1 MQIVYKMGKTIHLLS
16 VIVCCMLAVACH
28 EDAVQVDQSADT
40 DNTPTLLTQVQ
51 KCSRL
56 YTTEYHI
63 HKIVTHDDVV
73 RLKGNLLKKDFDFA
87 LPLGER
93 KIAIP
98 MDATVKAYID
108 MSEITEEN
116 IERDGDKV
124 TIVLPD
130 PKLTLT
136 SSKIR
141 QQDIREYVGVMRSHF
156 TDREMASYEQ
166 QGRQAIIDHLSHL
179 NFLTTAQENAT
190 RVLVPILVQMG
201 YKEENITIAF
211 RKGLNLRQLIPT
223 KIERYEETR

>member
-1 MQIVYKMGKTIHLLS
+1 MGKATPLLS
-16 VIVCCMLAVACH
+16 LIVCCALAIACH
-28 EDAVQVDQSADT
+28 EDAAQVDQPVAT
-40 DNTPTLLTQVQ
+40 DSIPTLLTQVR

-56 YTTEYHI
+56 YTTEDHI

-73 RLKGNLLKKDFDFA
+73 RLKGNLLKKDFDIA

-108 MSEITEEN
+108 MSEITEDN
-116 IERDGDKV
+116 IERDGDKI
-124 TIVLPD
+124 TLVLPD

-166 QGRQAIIDHLSHL
+166 QGRQAIIDRLSDL
-179 NFLTTAQENAT
+179 DFLTTAQENVT
-190 RVLVPILVQMG
+190 RVLVPILIQMG
-201 YKEENITIAF
+201 YQEENITIAF
-211 RKGLNLRQLIPT
+211 RKNLTLRQLFST
-223 KIERYEETR
+223 QIERHEETR

>member
-1 MQIVYKMGKTIHLLS
+1 M
-16 VIVCCMLAVACH
+16 
-28 EDAVQVDQSADT
+28 
-40 DNTPTLLTQVQ
+40 
-51 KCSRL
+51 
-56 YTTEYHI
+56 
-63 HKIVTHDDVV
+63 
-73 RLKGNLLKKDFDFA
+73 
-87 LPLGER
+87 
-93 KIAIP
+93 
-98 MDATVKAYID
+98 
-108 MSEITEEN
+108 
-116 IERDGDKV
+116 